1 MVDRNFAERIVTQLR
16 YSNICEGKFIRRLN
30 RFLAE
35 VMVDGKETIC
45 HVKNTGRL
53 KELLTGEALVYLE
66 KNDDPM
72 RKTGYSLIA
81 VKKDKRIVNIDSQ
94 APNKVLYEA
103 LTKGK
108 ISLKGFENITYIK
121 QESTYGA
128 SRFDFY
134 IENADRKAFIEV
146 KGVTL
151 EESGTAKFPDAPTL
165 RGVKHI
171 YELAGAK
178 KHGFDAYIIFIVQ
191 MNNIKYFTPNDA
203 THKEFGDALRFAGKN
218 GVGILAYECDVKPD
232 LIEFNGK
239 KCEIL
244 L

>member
-1 MVDRNFAERIVTQLR
+1 MAKLR
-16 YSNICEGKFIRRLN
+16 YSNICEGKFIRRQN

-35 VMVDGKETIC
+35 VLVDGKETIC

-53 KELLTGEALVYLE
+53 KELLTKEAVVYLE

-72 RKTGYSLIA
+72 RKTGYSLIS
-81 VKKDKRIVNIDSQ
+81 VKKDNRIVNIDSQ
-94 APNKVLYEA
+94 SPNKVLYEA
-103 LTKGK
+103 LTTGK
-108 ISLKGFENITYIK
+108 ISITGFENIDYIK

-134 IENADRKAFIEV
+134 IESMNNKAYIEV

-151 EESGTAKFPDAPTL
+151 EENGIAKFPDAPTL

-171 YELAGAK
+171 YELADAK
-178 KHGFDAYIIFIVQ
+178 KYGFDAYIIFIIQ

-203 THKEFGDALRFAGKN
+203 THKEFGEALRFAEQN
-218 GVGILAYECDVKPD
+218 GVVIRAFECDVSPD
-232 LIEFNGK
+232 RIELNGK
-239 KCEIL
+239 QCKIIL
-244 L
+244 